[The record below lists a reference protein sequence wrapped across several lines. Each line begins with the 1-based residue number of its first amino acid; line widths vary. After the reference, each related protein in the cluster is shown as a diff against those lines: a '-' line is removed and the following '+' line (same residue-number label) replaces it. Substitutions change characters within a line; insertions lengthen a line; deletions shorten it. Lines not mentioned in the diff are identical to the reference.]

1 MKSRQSGLVR
11 TACLFGTAVVCVLFA
26 LVACSNG
33 AEGDRCEYDN
43 LNDDCQDGLICIPAS
58 PRPGAP
64 YTVNQQ
70 YANSDR
76 CCPADQHQATHPAC
90 LPSTGTGGDSSAP
103 DATTPEGGSDSGG
116 DAPSD
121 APVDS
126 PNDAADAADA
136 PDGD

>member
-1 MKSRQSGLVR
+1 M
-11 TACLFGTAVVCVLFA
+11 ACLLGTGIVCVLFA
-26 LVACSNG
+26 LTACSNG

-76 CCPADQHQATHPAC
+76 CCPPVQSQATHPAC
-90 LPSTGTGGDSSAP
+90 LPSTGTGGDGSAP
-103 DATTPEGGSDSGG
+103 EAGPSDGGTDSSSDVSVDAPADS
-116 DAPSD
+116 PSD
-121 APVDS
+121 AT
-126 PNDAADAADA
+126 DAADA
-136 PDGD
+136 PDAG